1 MIRYLPM
8 SSSNNDYNPNV
19 APKLP
24 SNSLNSNDVILN
36 VEGRKRMRRPY
47 ERYMRQMMQQTAQ
60 KAVNGSKPQV
70 SIYAAKINKSRSS
83 NNAKFLS
90 VISIFCAAFLLAV
103 FAFNY
108 LLSKKSQI
116 TLETNST
123 AVAENTV
130 AANQMKIAAAKP
142 DFIPKSIETPN
153 ETQNAYRQIDTMT
166 VKMSLSESDFKQEA
180 QNTLFRD
187 SEENRGHLLTIKAN
201 HRPDTTIQQDISQE
215 EFGVEAKNIL
225 YREEDISEAY
235 KLAE

>member
-1 MIRYLPM
+1 M
-8 SSSNNDYNPNV
+8 SPSSNDINPDI
-19 APKLP
+19 ATKLP
-24 SNSLNSNDVILN
+24 SSSLNSNDVILN
-36 VEGRKRMRRPY
+36 IEVRKRMRRPY

-60 KAVNGSKPQV
+60 KAVNDSKPQ
-70 SIYAAKINKSRSS
+70 IYIDAAQTNKSRSF

-90 VISIFCAAFLLAV
+90 VISIFCPAFLLAV

-130 AANQMKIAAAKP
+130 AANQMKIASAKP

-187 SEENRGHLLTIKAN
+187 SDSHDLESNSARFVVISQPTM
-201 HRPDTTIQQDISQE
+201 DQQD
-215 EFGVEAKNIL
+215 FRVEAKNIL
-225 YREEDISEAY
+225 YREED
-235 KLAE
+235 K